1 MYPLTFDHLKLAGK
15 TSAFSNYVFAPSMEQ
30 KLQYIRQK
38 NWLQLHP
45 RFFSLYILVFLPL
58 DPHWFQWG
66 SGSGPRFYLNADL
79 DPDPDPGSQTNV
91 DPDPDPGQTLKS

>member
-1 MYPLTFDHLKLAGK
+1 MYPLTFDHLKLEGK
-15 TSAFSNYVFAPSMEQ
+15 ISVLSKLRFCSLHGT
-30 KLQYIRQK
+30 KLQYRKQK

-45 RFFSLYILVFLPL
+45 RFFSIYILVFLSL

-66 SGSGPRFYLNADL
+66 SGSGPRFYLNADP

-91 DPDPDPGQTLKS
+91 DPDPDPGQTLK